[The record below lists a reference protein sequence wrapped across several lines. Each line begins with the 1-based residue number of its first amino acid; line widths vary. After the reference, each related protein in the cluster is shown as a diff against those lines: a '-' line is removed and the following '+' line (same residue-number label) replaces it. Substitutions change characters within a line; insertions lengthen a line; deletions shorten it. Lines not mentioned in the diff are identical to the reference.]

1 MARYIGPR
9 NRLSRREG
17 TDLFG
22 NTKSGLEK
30 RNYPPGEHGRRP
42 IKLLGYGQQLRE
54 KQKVKRIYGVLERQ
68 FRLYFR
74 RSAALKG
81 VTGTNLLVALERRL
95 DNVLFRAGFA
105 RTRSQARQFIVHGH
119 IDVNGRKVNIPS
131 FQLSEGDVVEIRPE
145 SKKLQAI
152 KEALAQ
158 SQGRGIPTWIERRD
172 EDLGATI
179 VRLPDRESIDIPI
192 NEQLIVELYSK

>member
-1 MARYIGPR
+1 LARYIGPR